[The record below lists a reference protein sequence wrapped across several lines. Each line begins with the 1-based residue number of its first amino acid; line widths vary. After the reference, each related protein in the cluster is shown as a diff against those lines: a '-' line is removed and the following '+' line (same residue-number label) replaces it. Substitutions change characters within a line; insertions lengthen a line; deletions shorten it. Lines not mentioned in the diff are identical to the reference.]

1 MRSNSKHSEEA
12 CGANITLGNV
22 RSLSNKVPSDAL
34 KWCRRLGLRPTDS
47 AFRIIDNDTMFYNT
61 LLKCDVTYIV
71 ECVEVTQDNHF
82 VF

>member
-1 MRSNSKHSEEA
+1 M
-12 CGANITLGNV
+12 
-22 RSLSNKVPSDAL
+22 PSDAL

-61 LLKCDVTYIV
+61 LLKCDVTYTV